1 VVLDLLRLYA
11 IPLAAAG
18 ILGAAVGFIGRRSA
32 VAAAWSL
39 AAGLAC
45 VAAAIALADSYLAGA
60 RVALWAESG
69 LLMAAAYAAGF
80 AAGAGTRAVIPEP
93 ASSVV
98 LERPEASPPP
108 GPQSA

>member
-1 VVLDLLRLYA
+1 MLDLLRLYA

-18 ILGAAVGFIGRRSA
+18 ILGAAVGYLGGRSA

-39 AAGLAC
+39 AAGLAF
-45 VAAAIALADSYLAGA
+45 VAVAIALADTYFAGA

-80 AAGAGTRAVIPEP
+80 AAGAGTRALMP
-93 ASSVV
+93 AAPAGSVTPG
-98 LERPEASPPP
+98 RGGASPPP
-108 GPQSA
+108 GPRSA

>member
-1 VVLDLLRLYA
+1 VLDLLRLYA

-18 ILGAAVGFIGRRSA
+18 ILGTAVGFIGSRSA
-32 VAAAWSL
+32 VAGAWSL
-39 AAGLAC
+39 AAGLAL

-80 AAGAGTRAVIPEP
+80 AVGAGTRAVIPEP
-93 ASSVV
+93 SSVP
-98 LERPEASPPP
+98 LERPGASPPP
-108 GPQSA
+108 GRRSA

>member
-1 VVLDLLRLYA
+1 VLDLLRLYA

-18 ILGAAVGFIGRRSA
+18 ILGAAVGYVGGRSA

-39 AAGLAC
+39 AAGLAF
-45 VAAAIALADSYLAGA
+45 VAAAIALADTYLAGA

-80 AAGAGTRAVIPEP
+80 AAGAGTRAFIPG
-93 ASSVV
+93 AAGSVTSG
-98 LERPEASPPP
+98 RGGASPPP
-108 GPQSA
+108 GPRSA